1 MRNLAP
7 IPLPIMS
14 VLKRFRPW
22 WTQIIPN
29 FMVIAKVSI
38 MCWTIAYKDVRKSH
52 PKMNNLNNVPK
63 EKVDVS
69 RNIRI
74 EREGYTRRCIKFF
87 WKKRSNDYLNLITT
101 L

>member
-52 PKMNNLNNVPK
+52 PKN
-63 EKVDVS
+63 E
-69 RNIRI
+69 
-74 EREGYTRRCIKFF
+74 
-87 WKKRSNDYLNLITT
+87 
-101 L
+101 